1 MSFAPRVGFAYDVF
15 GDSKTSIRGGFGIFY
30 DTRIPGI
37 INNRFA
43 DLTPFSPQF
52 VLNTG
57 VVNPGTFA
65 DPLCTLAATQALQNC
80 TNQSAAYPFPFTYP
94 PAKNIAFGLGT
105 FVLSWDPVNKYQP
118 PTVDNWN
125 LSIEHQ
131 LPERILARVA
141 YVGSHSS
148 HLTETLNLNPR
159 PVGTTT
165 STPTRL
171 NAIAGSPL
179 FSTVQQDLQDINAS
193 YHSLQISGEKRM
205 SRGLMILAN
214 YTWSKSLDDLPPRA
228 GVTGFDTSSALP
240 WDDPRRHQFDYGPS
254 EFDHKHRFVASWVWQ
269 LPSLKDSNSVVR
281 TFLGDWQFS
290 GLFQA
295 QTGRP
300 VTVVQGSDIS
310 GTGIGQD
317 RATFTGADPYSS
329 GACAT
334 AAPCKV
340 FLNGAA
346 FKTASDPSIK
356 GTFGNVGKGSLRFP
370 GFRSW
375 DMGISKTFAIT
386 ERYRVQLRGEFF
398 NIFNQV
404 NFLGDEG
411 TVNNA
416 STVSNG
422 NFATL
427 RTATDPRIGQIALK
441 FIF

>member
-1 MSFAPRVGFAYDVF
+1 
-15 GDSKTSIRGGFGIFY
+15 
-30 DTRIPGI
+30 
-37 INNRFA
+37 
-43 DLTPFSPQF
+43 
-52 VLNTG
+52 
-57 VVNPGTFA
+57 
-65 DPLCTLAATQALQNC
+65 
-80 TNQSAAYPFPFTYP
+80 
-94 PAKNIAFGLGT
+94 
-105 FVLSWDPVNKYQP
+105 
-118 PTVDNWN
+118 
-125 LSIEHQ
+125 
-131 LPERILARVA
+131 LPENILVRAA

-159 PVGTTT
+159 PVGTT
-165 STPTRL
+165 SATPTRL

-193 YHSLQISGEKRM
+193 YNSMQLSFEKRM

-214 YTWSKSLDDLPPRA
+214 YTLSKSLDDLPPRA

-254 EFDHKHRFVASWVWQ
+254 EFDHKHRFVASWIWQ
-269 LPSLKDSNSVVR
+269 MPSLKGKNSVLR
-281 TFLGDWQFS
+281 GFFGDWQLS

-300 VTVVQGSDIS
+300 ATVTQGSDIS

-317 RATFTGADPYSS
+317 RGTFTGADPYSS
-329 GACAT
+329 GPCAGV
-334 AAPCKV
+334 ASCKQW
-340 FLNGAA
+340 LNPAA
-346 FKTASDPSIK
+346 FVPTTIPDPANPGKTIPNPALKAS
-356 GTFGNVGKGSLRFP
+356 FGNVGKGSLRFP

-375 DMGISKTFAIT
+375 DMGISKVFAIT
-386 ERYRVQLRGEFF
+386 ERYKIQLRGEFF
-398 NIFNQV
+398 NIFNNV

-416 STVSNG
+416 STFSNG